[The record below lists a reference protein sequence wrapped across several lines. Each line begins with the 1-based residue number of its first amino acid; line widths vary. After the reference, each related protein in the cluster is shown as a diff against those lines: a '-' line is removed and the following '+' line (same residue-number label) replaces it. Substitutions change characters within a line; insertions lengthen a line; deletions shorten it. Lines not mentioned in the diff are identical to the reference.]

1 MNIAV
6 NYLEFLIYSVR
17 LELMVV
23 YIIKYIIVKIV
34 IEIIKVK
41 VVVIKT
47 N

>member
-1 MNIAV
+1 MNIVV